1 MINYNAKSVRTSGFY
16 SDKRWIKTRDAI
28 RKRDNSTCQNCGDYT
43 AEKFEVD
50 HKVELTMENVRD
62 WNIAYNPDNL
72 WLLCFA
78 CHKRKTVRDKQ
89 SNDRLFY

>member
-16 SDKRWIKTRDAI
+16 SDKKWIKVRDFI
-28 RKRDNSTCQNCGDYT
+28 RKRDKATCQNCGDYT
-43 AEKFEVD
+43 MEKFEID
-50 HKVELTMENVRD
+50 HKQELTMENVRD